1 MKDYRI
7 CRGCWVPS
15 KDIQSY
21 CFHGSSILTVN
32 GGHNRIDS
40 WPKYLCYDMSGKKT
54 KSYFQKT
61 NRSNN

>member
-1 MKDYRI
+1 M
-7 CRGCWVPS
+7 PS

-40 WPKYLCYDMSGKKT
+40 RPKYLCYDMSGKKT